1 MNAESDLNALSKL
14 FAEVQLDAIMIGNAA
29 AAINGSPVTTLD
41 IDFIVPQTTQTYRAI
56 VLLAQKTQSVLQELK
71 LTDERYM
78 YQLIPKAPD
87 GIQIDFLYELA
98 SKDRYEQ
105 IREHAQ
111 TVDFGGNILFVASLE
126 DIIRAKQAANRP
138 KDIAVLPIL
147 KLTLEEQRATSSAS
161 YPNVSR

>member
-1 MNAESDLNALSKL
+1 MNAESDLKVLSRL
-14 FAEVQLDAIMIGNAA
+14 FAEVHLDAIMIGNAA

-56 VLLAQKTQSVLQELK
+56 VLLAQATQSRLQELK
-71 LTDERYM
+71 LTDDRYM

-111 TVDFGGNILFVASLE
+111 AVDFGGNVLYIASLE
-126 DIIRAKQAANRP
+126 DIIRAKQAAHRP
-138 KDIAVLPIL
+138 KDIAVLPML
-147 KLTLEEQRATSSAS
+147 ELTLEEQRALLSSS
-161 YPNVSR
+161 PLNV

>member
-1 MNAESDLNALSKL
+1 MNAESDLKALSKL

-71 LTDERYM
+71 LTDDRYM

-126 DIIRAKQAANRP
+126 DIIRSKQAANRL

-147 KLTLEEQRATSSAS
+147 KLTLEEQRAISSS
-161 YPNVSR
+161 SHPNVTR